1 MKKQI
6 KKLNLSKRTI
16 SNLNSNQ
23 MNAKVGGAS
32 DYGCSYNCHGHTA
45 HCTANCSNGNTCYNH
60 NTCNTCV

>member
-16 SNLNSNQ
+16 SNLNAPEMSE
-23 MNAKVGGAS
+23 KHGGQ
-32 DYGCSYNCHGHTA
+32 YTFGCTGGTCHCNTT
-45 HCTANCSNGNTCYNH
+45 HCTIKGNTCYNH